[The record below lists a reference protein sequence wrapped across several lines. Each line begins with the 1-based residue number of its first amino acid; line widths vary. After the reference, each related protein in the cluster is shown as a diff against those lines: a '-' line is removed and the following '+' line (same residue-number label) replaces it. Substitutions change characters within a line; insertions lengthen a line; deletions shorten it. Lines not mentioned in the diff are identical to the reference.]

1 METKSRMR
9 TFLFF
14 LMMAAILFTGG
25 PMCKKDMVTTAP
37 TEKKEEK
44 NGSMIKDR
52 EEDRH
57 IEGKTAK
64 ETIRENKETDGVEY
78 KFYVGSYR
86 LKMSGFTGVLN
97 ITFTEGVYK
106 GTIQFEN
113 WGNNT
118 PQPLK
123 NLKIREKKI
132 YFIRSITTED
142 EKIKFGS
149 SRFFQ
154 QTYYGLFSDDGM
166 MIRGYYN
173 DSGAENKWE
182 AHR

>member
-1 METKSRMR
+1 
-9 TFLFF
+9 
-14 LMMAAILFTGG
+14 MMTAILFTGG
-25 PMCKKDMVTTAP
+25 PMCKKDMETTEP
-37 TEKKEEK
+37 TEMKEEK
-44 NGSMIKDR
+44 NGSVIKGR

-57 IEGKTAK
+57 IEGKTTK
-64 ETIRENKETDGVEY
+64 ETIKENKETGVIEY

-97 ITFTEGVYK
+97 ITFTEGAYQ
-106 GTIQFEN
+106 GTIYFEN
-113 WGNNT
+113 WGNKT

-132 YFIRSITTED
+132 YFIRSITTEE

-149 SRFFQ
+149 SRYFQ

-182 AHR
+182 ARR